1 MQNASYL
8 QSQTVV
14 RALEFALARGG
25 FGTNGKQKKTAQS
38 LIRNMRSN
46 QSLSGRHEQL
56 ATLLRK
62 GATVN
67 QMMKATDA
75 SRRTIFRYLN
85 HFEEAGM
92 AIVLDDGKYTLK
104 T

>member
-1 MQNASYL
+1 M
-8 QSQTVV
+8 V
-14 RALEFALARGG
+14 RALEFSLARGG
-25 FGTNGKQKKTAQS
+25 FGSNGKQKRTAQA
-38 LIRNMRSN
+38 LIRDMKSN

-56 ATLLRK
+56 AALLRK
-62 GATVN
+62 GAAVE
-67 QMMKATDA
+67 QMMKAANA

-92 AIVLDDGKYTLK
+92 EIVLEDGKYTIK